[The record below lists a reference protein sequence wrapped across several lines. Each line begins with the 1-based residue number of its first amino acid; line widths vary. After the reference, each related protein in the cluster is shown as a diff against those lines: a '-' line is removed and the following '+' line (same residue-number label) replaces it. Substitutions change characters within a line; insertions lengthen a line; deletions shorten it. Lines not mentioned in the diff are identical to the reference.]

1 MNNETINKSARF
13 SKDNP
18 FTVPEGYFETL
29 TQRVMDN
36 VRQTERANVV
46 CITQKRRVN
55 WQLWTWGIAA
65 CIVGALVFVQIQ
77 RNKTSDPQE
86 TSLLAEQNQ
95 VENYTYDDQYQDEE
109 MNYAMVDYNDV
120 YCYLSGTEY

>member
-1 MNNETINKSARF
+1 MNNETIKSTARF

-36 VRQTERANVV
+36 VRQSERANVV
-46 CITQKRRVN
+46 NITQKRHTK
-55 WQLWTWGIAA
+55 WQLWVSGIAA
-65 CIVGALVFVQIQ
+65 CIAGALVFMYVQNSKVQ
-77 RNKTSDPQE
+77 PDNDV
-86 TSLLAEQNQ
+86 SLLAEQNSN
-95 VENYTYDDQYQDEE
+95 ENYTYDNDYQEEE

-120 YCYLSGTEY
+120 YCYLSGVE

>member
-55 WQLWTWGIAA
+55 WQLWTCGIAA
-65 CIVGALVFVQIQ
+65 CIVGALVFIQIQ
-77 RNKTSDPQE
+77 KSKTTDPQE
-86 TSLLAEQNQ
+86 TSLLAEQNS
-95 VENYTYDDQYQDEE
+95 VENYTYDEQYQDEE

-120 YCYLSGTEY
+120 YCYLSGAEY